1 MKAYNLR
8 SIGDLRYEEKPMPE
22 CPDGWAII
30 KVKAAGI
37 CSSDIPRIYT
47 KGTYHFPTVPGH
59 EFSGVVH
66 SVSNKKDN
74 YLIGKHV
81 GIFPLIPCRQCKQ
94 CQTKRYE
101 MCAHYDYIGS
111 RRDGAFAEY
120 VSAPVW
126 NLIPID
132 DKIPFTTAAMLEP
145 LSVARHAIQLGR
157 LEEGMRVGIVGT
169 GMIGIAA
176 GIWAKKIIASDV
188 HIIGR
193 SDDKRKVVENVGLTY
208 TTQIDGEYDF
218 VLEAVGSPSSIIN
231 AVTITSPGGNLIL
244 MGNPS
249 GDIMLKQDVYW
260 KILRKQLHL
269 FGSWNSSFDGK
280 NSSDWTDTVAALSSG
295 ELEVQPLISHTFRQE
310 NLIEGLELMRNKLE
324 TYCKVMTLW
333 NE

>member
-8 SIGDLRYEEKPMPE
+8 SIGDLRYEEVSMPE

-37 CSSDIPRIYT
+37 CSSDIPRIFT

-59 EFSGVVH
+59 EFSGEVH
-66 SVSNKKDN
+66 SVSNKEHR

-81 GIFPLIPCRQCKQ
+81 GIFPLIPCKQ
-94 CQTKRYE
+94 CEQCRSKRYE
-101 MCAHYDYIGS
+101 MCTQYDYIGS

-132 DKIPFTTAAMLEP
+132 DTIPFTTAAMLEP
-145 LSVARHAIQLGR
+145 LSVARHAIKLGK
-157 LEEGMRVGIVGT
+157 LEKGMRVGIIGT

-176 GIWAKKIIASDV
+176 GIWAKTMNASDV

-208 TTQIDGEYDF
+208 ATQIDGEYDF
-218 VLEAVGSPSSIIN
+218 VLEAVGSPTAISTAI
-231 AVTITSPGGNLIL
+231 TMTSPGGNLIL

-249 GDIMLKQDVYW
+249 GDILLKQDIYW

-269 FGSWNSSFDGK
+269 FGSWNSSYDGA
-280 NSSDWTDTVAALSSG
+280 NSSDWTDSVTALTSG
-295 ELEVQPLISHTFRQE
+295 TLEVQPLISHTFRQE
-310 NLIEGLELMRNKLE
+310 NLMEGLELMRNKRE

>member
-8 SIGDLRYEEKPMPE
+8 SIGDLRYEEVSMPE

-37 CSSDIPRIYT
+37 CSSDIPRIFT

-59 EFSGVVH
+59 EFSGEVH
-66 SVSNKKDN
+66 SVSNKEHR

-81 GIFPLIPCRQCKQ
+81 GIFPLIPCKQ
-94 CQTKRYE
+94 CEQCRSKRYE
-101 MCAHYDYIGS
+101 MCTQYDYIGS

-145 LSVARHAIQLGR
+145 LSVARHAIKLGK
-157 LEEGMRVGIVGT
+157 LEKGMRVGIIGT

-176 GIWAKKIIASDV
+176 GIWAKTMNASDV

-208 TTQIDGEYDF
+208 ATQIDGEYDF
-218 VLEAVGSPSSIIN
+218 VLEAVGSPTAISTAI
-231 AVTITSPGGNLIL
+231 TMTSPGGNLIL

-249 GDIMLKQDVYW
+249 GDILLKQDIYW

-269 FGSWNSSFDGK
+269 FG
-280 NSSDWTDTVAALSSG
+280 
-295 ELEVQPLISHTFRQE
+295 
-310 NLIEGLELMRNKLE
+310 
-324 TYCKVMTLW
+324 
-333 NE
+333 